1 MADSN
6 VSLITVMG
14 TTKDKKDEQRLP
26 WYFGDPDPTAEV
38 VEEIVN
44 QFHTYA
50 ILGQGKL
57 RSGNEE
63 EKRIARTFLA
73 FCEYGSVVR
82 NYFKENA
89 NRIDSKEARDIAD
102 RGLDLVDEFYDW
114 FHQGG
119 QVTNQDMEL
128 YMRIFSRWRKVVRR
142 FILCI
147 RSEKPDENP
156 AETKQNNKPAGTGQK
171 EIVEVKPGVLGI
183 TVNIKELARR
193 FWKWVCSRSK
203 D

>member
-1 MADSN
+1 
-6 VSLITVMG
+6 
-14 TTKDKKDEQRLP
+14 
-26 WYFGDPDPTAEV
+26 
-38 VEEIVN
+38 
-44 QFHTYA
+44 
-50 ILGQGKL
+50 
-57 RSGNEE
+57 
-63 EKRIARTFLA
+63 
-73 FCEYGSVVR
+73 
-82 NYFKENA
+82 
-89 NRIDSKEARDIAD
+89 
-102 RGLDLVDEFYDW
+102 
-114 FHQGG
+114 
-119 QVTNQDMEL
+119 
-128 YMRIFSRWRKVVRR
+128 VRR